1 MLALVLFLQLAK
13 GCKIIHRL
21 SNIFYRLKF
30 LQKDVD
36 SMFKNKNFS
45 ILLFGRLIT
54 NFGDSIYSIAT
65 LTLIYTLTKSTFYSG
80 ITLFLISFTAIL
92 QIFVSPIISKF
103 NVKRFL
109 IISQLFQAIILL
121 AITYLIYINK
131 LQITTLIIFIVC
143 ISFINQIVYPVQLAL
158 LPKIV
163 KQEDLVKANSLF
175 SIAYQGS
182 DALFNS
188 IGGFIITVFGTI
200 YAFIIN
206 SITFFINSF
215 IFIFLSN
222 NLSKNSNTIQENYFS
237 KLSSGIKIWNTPL
250 LKPLLIGIII
260 INFSTSSLLTLLP
273 EYSETSYFYGILLS
287 ASGLGI
293 LIGAFLSN
301 SQTLKNI
308 RLSALYTTF
317 TLGIA
322 LSWGALSIVNN
333 NSITNKI
340 VNFLLFLFGW
350 ILIGIL
356 NTYSQTMIQCIISKD
371 KLDVAMS
378 TMIGLSI
385 ALSPLGAL
393 LAGVLSIKYSIKT
406 IIIITSLLIF
416 SIFLF
421 WLFNKNIRNL
431 PSFSKLLEIRN

>member
-1 MLALVLFLQLAK
+1 
-13 GCKIIHRL
+13 
-21 SNIFYRLKF
+21 
-30 LQKDVD
+30 
-36 SMFKNKNFS
+36 MFKNKNFS

-65 LTLIYTLTKSTFYSG
+65 LTLIYSLTKSTFYSG

-92 QIFVSPIISKF
+92 QIFISPIISKF
-103 NVKRFL
+103 NVKYFL
-109 IISQLFQAIILL
+109 IISQLLQAIILL
-121 AITYLIYINK
+121 VITYLIFIDK
-131 LQITTLIIFIVC
+131 LHITTLIIFIVC
-143 ISFINQIVYPVQLAL
+143 ISFINQIVYPIQLGL

-163 KQEDLVKANSLF
+163 KQQELVKANSLF

-200 YAFIIN
+200 FAFIIN
-206 SITFFINSF
+206 SFTFFVNS
-215 IFIFLSN
+215 ILFIFLSDDI
-222 NLSKNSNTIQENYFS
+222 SKNEKTTNSTQENYLS
-237 KLSSGIKIWNTPL
+237 KLSSGIKIWNKPL

-260 INFSTSSLLTLLP
+260 INFSTSSLLTVLP
-273 EYSETSYFYGILLS
+273 EYSEISYFYGILLS

-301 SQTLKNI
+301 TQILKNI
-308 RLSALYTTF
+308 RLSILYTTF

-322 LSWGALSIVNN
+322 LSWGTLSILNN
-333 NSITNKI
+333 NSITNRI
-340 VNFLLFLFGW
+340 INFSLFLFAW

-385 ALSPLGAL
+385 AFSPLGAL
-393 LAGVLSIKYSIKT
+393 IAGILSIKYNTKT

-416 SIFLF
+416 CVFLF
-421 WLFNKNIRNL
+421 WLYNNNIRKL
-431 PSFSKLLEIRN
+431 PSFSNLTKEDNNL

>member
-1 MLALVLFLQLAK
+1 
-13 GCKIIHRL
+13 
-21 SNIFYRLKF
+21 
-30 LQKDVD
+30 
-36 SMFKNKNFS
+36 MFKNKNFS

-92 QIFVSPIISKF
+92 QIFISPLISKF

-121 AITYLIYINK
+121 AITYLIYVNK

-143 ISFINQIVYPVQLAL
+143 ISFINQIVYPIQLAL

-206 SITFFINSF
+206 SITFFINSA

-222 NLSKNSNTIQENYFS
+222 DLSKNTNSIQENYFS

-293 LIGAFLSN
+293 LMGAFLSN
-301 SQTLKNI
+301 SQILKNI
-308 RLSALYTTF
+308 RLSVLYTTF
-317 TLGIA
+317 TLGIG
-322 LSWGALSIVNN
+322 LSWGALSILNN

-340 VNFLLFLFGW
+340 INFSLFLFGW

-385 ALSPLGAL
+385 AFSPLGAL

-421 WLFNKNIRNL
+421 WLFNKNRQCQDFCVNTI
-431 PSFSKLLEIRN
+431 

>member
-1 MLALVLFLQLAK
+1 
-13 GCKIIHRL
+13 
-21 SNIFYRLKF
+21 
-30 LQKDVD
+30 
-36 SMFKNKNFS
+36 MFKNKNFS
-45 ILLFGRLIT
+45 LLLFGRLIT

-92 QIFVSPIISKF
+92 QIFISPIINKF

-109 IISQLFQAIILL
+109 IISQLLQAIILL
-121 AITYLIYINK
+121 VITYLIYVDK

-143 ISFINQIVYPVQLAL
+143 ISFINQIVYPIQLAL

-163 KQEDLVKANSLF
+163 KQEDLIKANSLF

-182 DALFNS
+182 DAFFNS

-206 SITFFINSF
+206 SITFFINSA

-222 NLSKNSNTIQENYFS
+222 DLSKNTNSIQENYFT

-301 SQTLKNI
+301 KKILKNI
-308 RLSALYTTF
+308 RLGTLYITF
-317 TLGIA
+317 AFGIA
-322 LSWGALSIVNN
+322 VSWGLLSILNN

-340 VNFLLFLFGW
+340 INFSLFLFGW

-385 ALSPLGAL
+385 AFSPLGAL
-393 LAGVLSIKYSIKT
+393 LAGLLSIKYSIKT

-431 PSFSKLLEIRN
+431 PSFSKLLEIMGYIKK

>member
-1 MLALVLFLQLAK
+1 
-13 GCKIIHRL
+13 
-21 SNIFYRLKF
+21 
-30 LQKDVD
+30 
-36 SMFKNKNFS
+36 MFKNKNFS

-92 QIFVSPIISKF
+92 QIFVSPLISKF

-121 AITYLIYINK
+121 VITYLIYVNK
-131 LQITTLIIFIVC
+131 LQITTLIVFIVC

-222 NLSKNSNTIQENYFS
+222 NLSKNTNTIQENYFS

-301 SQTLKNI
+301 IQILKNI
-308 RLSALYTTF
+308 RLSVLYTTF

-322 LSWGALSIVNN
+322 LSWSALSIVNN

-340 VNFLLFLFGW
+340 INFSLFLFGW

-385 ALSPLGAL
+385 AFSPLGAL

-431 PSFSKLLEIRN
+431 PSFSKLLEIRD

>member
-1 MLALVLFLQLAK
+1 
-13 GCKIIHRL
+13 
-21 SNIFYRLKF
+21 
-30 LQKDVD
+30 
-36 SMFKNKNFS
+36 MFKNKNFS

-92 QIFVSPIISKF
+92 QIFISPLISKF

-121 AITYLIYINK
+121 AITYLIYVNK

-143 ISFINQIVYPVQLAL
+143 ISFINQIVYPIQLAL

-206 SITFFINSF
+206 SITFFINSA

-222 NLSKNSNTIQENYFS
+222 DLSKNTNSIQENYFS

-293 LIGAFLSN
+293 LMGAFLSN
-301 SQTLKNI
+301 SQILKNI
-308 RLSALYTTF
+308 RLSVLYTTF
-317 TLGIA
+317 TLGIG
-322 LSWGALSIVNN
+322 LSWGALSILNN

-340 VNFLLFLFGW
+340 INFSLFLFGW

-385 ALSPLGAL
+385 AFSPLGAL

-431 PSFSKLLEIRN
+431 PSFSKLLEIRD

>member
-1 MLALVLFLQLAK
+1 
-13 GCKIIHRL
+13 
-21 SNIFYRLKF
+21 
-30 LQKDVD
+30 
-36 SMFKNKNFS
+36 MFKNKNFS

-92 QIFVSPIISKF
+92 QIFVSPLISKF

-109 IISQLFQAIILL
+109 IISQLLQAIILL
-121 AITYLIYINK
+121 VITYLIYVNK

-163 KQEDLVKANSLF
+163 KQKDLVKANSLF

-206 SITFFINSF
+206 SITFFINSA

-222 NLSKNSNTIQENYFS
+222 DLSKNTNSIQENYFT

-301 SQTLKNI
+301 SQILKNI
-308 RLSALYTTF
+308 KLSVLYTTF
-317 TLGIA
+317 TLGIG
-322 LSWGALSIVNN
+322 LSWGALSILNN

-340 VNFLLFLFGW
+340 INFSLFLFGW

-385 ALSPLGAL
+385 AFSPLGAL
-393 LAGVLSIKYSIKT
+393 LAGVLSIKHSIKT

-431 PSFSKLLEIRN
+431 PSFSKLLE

>member
-1 MLALVLFLQLAK
+1 
-13 GCKIIHRL
+13 
-21 SNIFYRLKF
+21 
-30 LQKDVD
+30 
-36 SMFKNKNFS
+36 MFKNKNFS

-65 LTLIYTLTKSTFYSG
+65 LTFIYSLTKSTFYSG

-92 QIFVSPIISKF
+92 QIFISPIISKF
-103 NVKRFL
+103 NVKYFL
-109 IISQLFQAIILL
+109 IISQLLQAIILL
-121 AITYLIYINK
+121 VITYLIFINK
-131 LQITTLIIFIVC
+131 LHITTLIIFIVC
-143 ISFINQIVYPVQLAL
+143 ISFINQIVYPIQLGL

-163 KQEDLVKANSLF
+163 KQQELVKANSLF

-200 YAFIIN
+200 FAFIIN
-206 SITFFINSF
+206 SFTFFVNS
-215 IFIFLSN
+215 ILFIFLSSD
-222 NLSKNSNTIQENYFS
+222 LSKNEKTTNTTQENYLS
-237 KLSSGIKIWNTPL
+237 KLSSGIKIWNKPL

-260 INFSTSSLLTLLP
+260 INFSTSSLLTVLP

-301 SQTLKNI
+301 TQLLKNI
-308 RLSALYTTF
+308 RLSILYTTF
-317 TLGIA
+317 ILGIA
-322 LSWGALSIVNN
+322 LSWGTLSILNN
-333 NSITNKI
+333 NSITNRI
-340 VNFLLFLFGW
+340 INFSLFLFGW

-356 NTYSQTMIQCIISKD
+356 NTYSQTMIQCVISKD

-385 ALSPLGAL
+385 AFTPLGAL
-393 LAGVLSIKYSIKT
+393 ISGILSIKYNTKT

-416 SIFLF
+416 CVFLF
-421 WLFNKNIRNL
+421 WLFNNNIRKL
-431 PSFSKLLEIRN
+431 PSFSNLTKEDNNL

>member
-1 MLALVLFLQLAK
+1 
-13 GCKIIHRL
+13 
-21 SNIFYRLKF
+21 
-30 LQKDVD
+30 
-36 SMFKNKNFS
+36 MFKNKNFS

-92 QIFVSPIISKF
+92 QIFVSPLISKF

-109 IISQLFQAIILL
+109 IISQLLQAIILL
-121 AITYLIYINK
+121 VITYLIYVNK

-143 ISFINQIVYPVQLAL
+143 ISFINQIVYPIQLAL

-206 SITFFINSF
+206 SITFFINSA

-222 NLSKNSNTIQENYFS
+222 DLSKNTNSIQENYFT

-301 SQTLKNI
+301 SQILKNI
-308 RLSALYTTF
+308 RLSVLYTTF
-317 TLGIA
+317 TLGIG
-322 LSWGALSIVNN
+322 LSWGALSVLNN

-340 VNFLLFLFGW
+340 INFSLFLFGW

-385 ALSPLGAL
+385 AFSPLGAL

-431 PSFSKLLEIRN
+431 PSFSKLLEIRD

>member
-1 MLALVLFLQLAK
+1 
-13 GCKIIHRL
+13 
-21 SNIFYRLKF
+21 
-30 LQKDVD
+30 
-36 SMFKNKNFS
+36 MFKNKNFS

-92 QIFVSPIISKF
+92 QIFVSPLISKF

-222 NLSKNSNTIQENYFS
+222 NLSKNTNTVQENYFS

-301 SQTLKNI
+301 SKILKNI
-308 RLSALYTTF
+308 RLSVLYTTF

-322 LSWGALSIVNN
+322 LSWSALSIVNN

-340 VNFLLFLFGW
+340 INFSLFLFGW

-385 ALSPLGAL
+385 AFSPLGAIM
-393 LAGVLSIKYSIKT
+393 AGILTIKYRIKK
-406 IIIITSLLIF
+406 IININYLLIF
-416 SIFLF
+416 SIFII
-421 WLFNKNIRNL
+421 W
-431 PSFSKLLEIRN
+431 

>member
-1 MLALVLFLQLAK
+1 
-13 GCKIIHRL
+13 
-21 SNIFYRLKF
+21 
-30 LQKDVD
+30 
-36 SMFKNKNFS
+36 MFKNKNFS

-65 LTLIYTLTKSTFYSG
+65 LTLIYSLTKSTFYSG

-92 QIFVSPIISKF
+92 QIFISPIISKF
-103 NVKRFL
+103 DVKKFL
-109 IISQLFQAIILL
+109 IISQLIQAIILL
-121 AITYLIYINK
+121 VITYLIFINK
-131 LQITTLIIFIVC
+131 LHITTLIIFIVC
-143 ISFINQIVYPVQLAL
+143 ISFINQIVYPIQLGL

-163 KQEDLVKANSLF
+163 KQQELVKANSLF

-188 IGGFIITVFGTI
+188 IGGFIITVVGTI
-200 YAFIIN
+200 FAFIIN
-206 SITFFINSF
+206 SLTFFINSVL
-215 IFIFLSN
+215 FIFLSSD
-222 NLSKNSNTIQENYFS
+222 LSKNEKTITTQENYLS
-237 KLSSGIKIWNTPL
+237 KLSNGIKIWNTPL

-260 INFSTSSLLTLLP
+260 INFSTSSLLTVLP

-301 SQTLKNI
+301 KKILKNI
-308 RLSALYTTF
+308 RLGTLYITF
-317 TLGIA
+317 AFGIA
-322 LSWGALSIVNN
+322 VSWGLLSILNN

-340 VNFLLFLFGW
+340 INFSLFLFGW

-356 NTYSQTMIQCIISKD
+356 NTYSQTMIQCIVNKD

-385 ALSPLGAL
+385 AFSPLGAL
-393 LAGVLSIKYSIKT
+393 IAGILSIKYNTKT

-416 SIFLF
+416 CVFLF
-421 WLFNKNIRNL
+421 WLFNNNIRKL
-431 PSFSKLLEIRN
+431 PSFSNLTKEDNNL

>member
-1 MLALVLFLQLAK
+1 
-13 GCKIIHRL
+13 
-21 SNIFYRLKF
+21 
-30 LQKDVD
+30 
-36 SMFKNKNFS
+36 MFKNKNFS

-65 LTLIYTLTKSTFYSG
+65 LTLIYSLTKSTFYSG

-92 QIFVSPIISKF
+92 QIFISPIISKF
-103 NVKRFL
+103 DVKKFL
-109 IISQLFQAIILL
+109 IISQLIQAIILL
-121 AITYLIYINK
+121 VITYLIFINK
-131 LQITTLIIFIVC
+131 LHITTLIIFIVC
-143 ISFINQIVYPVQLAL
+143 ISFINQIVYPIQLAL

-163 KQEDLVKANSLF
+163 RQEDLVKVNSLF
-175 SIAYQGS
+175 SITYQGS

-188 IGGFIITVFGTI
+188 IGGFIITIFGTI

-206 SITFFINSF
+206 SLTFFINSVL
-215 IFIFLSN
+215 FIFLSSD
-222 NLSKNSNTIQENYFS
+222 LSKNEKTITTQENYLS
-237 KLSSGIKIWNTPL
+237 KLSNGIKIWNTPL

-260 INFSTSSLLTLLP
+260 INFSTSSLLTILP

-301 SQTLKNI
+301 KKILQNIKLGTLYI
-308 RLSALYTTF
+308 TF
-317 TLGIA
+317 AFGVA
-322 LSWGALSIVNN
+322 VSWGALSILNN

-340 VNFLLFLFGW
+340 INFLLFLIGW

-356 NTYSQTMIQCIISKD
+356 NTYSQTMIQCIVNKD

-385 ALSPLGAL
+385 AFSPLGAL
-393 LAGVLSIKYSIKT
+393 VAGILSIKFNTK
-406 IIIITSLLIF
+406 IIIVFTSLLIL

-421 WLFNKNIRNL
+421 WLFNNNIRKL
-431 PSFSKLLEIRN
+431 PSFSNLTEKDNIL

>member
-1 MLALVLFLQLAK
+1 
-13 GCKIIHRL
+13 
-21 SNIFYRLKF
+21 
-30 LQKDVD
+30 
-36 SMFKNKNFS
+36 MFKNKNFS

-65 LTLIYTLTKSTFYSG
+65 LTLIYSLTKSTFYSG

-92 QIFVSPIISKF
+92 QIFISPIISKF
-103 NVKRFL
+103 DVKKFL
-109 IISQLFQAIILL
+109 IISQLIQAIILL
-121 AITYLIYINK
+121 VITYLIFIDK
-131 LQITTLIIFIVC
+131 LHITTLIIFIVC
-143 ISFINQIVYPVQLAL
+143 ISLINQIVYPIQLAL

-163 KQEDLVKANSLF
+163 KQQDLVKANSLF

-188 IGGFIITVFGTI
+188 IGGFIIAIFGSI

-206 SITFFINSF
+206 SLTFFINSVL
-215 IFIFLSN
+215 FIFLSS
-222 NLSKNSNTIQENYFS
+222 NLSNNENTNTVQENYLS
-237 KLSSGIKIWNTPL
+237 KLSSGIKIWNKPL

-260 INFSTSSLLTLLP
+260 INFSTSSLLTVLP

-301 SQTLKNI
+301 TQILKNI
-308 RLSALYTTF
+308 KLSILYTTF

-322 LSWGALSIVNN
+322 LSWETLSILNN
-333 NSITNKI
+333 NSIINKI
-340 VNFLLFLFGW
+340 INFSLFLFGW

-356 NTYSQTMIQCIISKD
+356 NTYSQTMIQCIVSKD

-385 ALSPLGAL
+385 AFTPLGAL
-393 LAGVLSIKYSIKT
+393 IAGILSIKYNTKT

-416 SIFLF
+416 CVFLF
-421 WLFNKNIRNL
+421 WLFNNNIRKL
-431 PSFSKLLEIRN
+431 PSFSNLTKEDNNL

>member
-1 MLALVLFLQLAK
+1 
-13 GCKIIHRL
+13 
-21 SNIFYRLKF
+21 
-30 LQKDVD
+30 
-36 SMFKNKNFS
+36 MFKNKNFS
-45 ILLFGRLIT
+45 LLLFGRLIT

-92 QIFVSPIISKF
+92 QIFISPIINKF

-109 IISQLFQAIILL
+109 IISQLLQAIILL
-121 AITYLIYINK
+121 VITYLIYVDK

-143 ISFINQIVYPVQLAL
+143 ISFINQIVYPIQLAL

-163 KQEDLVKANSLF
+163 KQEDLIKANSLF

-182 DALFNS
+182 DAFFNS

-206 SITFFINSF
+206 SITFFINSA

-222 NLSKNSNTIQENYFS
+222 DLSKNTNSIQENYFT

-293 LIGAFLSN
+293 LIRAFLSN
-301 SQTLKNI
+301 KKILKNI
-308 RLSALYTTF
+308 RLGTLYITF
-317 TLGIA
+317 AFGIA
-322 LSWGALSIVNN
+322 VSWGLLSILNN

-340 VNFLLFLFGW
+340 INFSLFLFGW

-385 ALSPLGAL
+385 AFSPLGAL

-431 PSFSKLLEIRN
+431 PSFSKLLEIRD

>member
-1 MLALVLFLQLAK
+1 
-13 GCKIIHRL
+13 
-21 SNIFYRLKF
+21 
-30 LQKDVD
+30 
-36 SMFKNKNFS
+36 MFKNKNFS

-92 QIFVSPIISKF
+92 QIFVSPLISKF
-103 NVKRFL
+103 NIKRFL

-121 AITYLIYINK
+121 VITYLIYVNK

-143 ISFINQIVYPVQLAL
+143 ISFINQIVYPTQLAL

-222 NLSKNSNTIQENYFS
+222 NLSKNTNTIQENYFS

-301 SQTLKNI
+301 SQILKNI
-308 RLSALYTTF
+308 RLSTLYTTF

-385 ALSPLGAL
+385 AFSPLGAL

>member
-1 MLALVLFLQLAK
+1 
-13 GCKIIHRL
+13 
-21 SNIFYRLKF
+21 
-30 LQKDVD
+30 
-36 SMFKNKNFS
+36 MFKNKNFS

-65 LTLIYTLTKSTFYSG
+65 LTLIYSLTKSTFYSG

-92 QIFVSPIISKF
+92 QIFISPIISRF
-103 NVKRFL
+103 DVKKFL
-109 IISQLFQAIILL
+109 IISQLIQAIILL
-121 AITYLIYINK
+121 VITVLIFINK
-131 LQITTLIIFIVC
+131 LHITTLIIFIVC
-143 ISFINQIVYPVQLAL
+143 ISFINQIVYPIQLGL

-163 KQEDLVKANSLF
+163 KQQELVKANSLF

-206 SITFFINSF
+206 SITFFINST

-222 NLSKNSNTIQENYFS
+222 DLSKNTNSVQENYFS
-237 KLSSGIKIWNTPL
+237 KLSSGMKIWNTPL

-260 INFSTSSLLTLLP
+260 INFSTSSLLTILP

-301 SQTLKNI
+301 SKMLKNI
-308 RLSALYTTF
+308 RLSVLYTTF

-322 LSWGALSIVNN
+322 LSWVALSIVNN

-371 KLDVAMS
+371 KLDIAMS

-385 ALSPLGAL
+385 AFSPLGAL

-431 PSFSKLLEIRN
+431 PSFSKLLEIRD

>member
-1 MLALVLFLQLAK
+1 
-13 GCKIIHRL
+13 
-21 SNIFYRLKF
+21 
-30 LQKDVD
+30 
-36 SMFKNKNFS
+36 MFKNKNFS

-92 QIFVSPIISKF
+92 QIFISPIINKF

-109 IISQLFQAIILL
+109 IISQLLQAIILL
-121 AITYLIYINK
+121 VITYLIYVNK
-131 LQITTLIIFIVC
+131 LQITMLIIFIVC
-143 ISFINQIVYPVQLAL
+143 ISFINQIVYPIQLAL

-188 IGGFIITVFGTI
+188 IGGYIISIFGTI
-200 YAFIIN
+200 FAFIIN
-206 SITFFINSF
+206 SITFFINSTL
-215 IFIFLSN
+215 FIFLSDD
-222 NLSKNSNTIQENYFS
+222 LSKNENTNTIQENYFS

-273 EYSETSYFYGILLS
+273 EYSETSYFYGVLLS

-301 SQTLKNI
+301 SQILKNI
-308 RLSALYTTF
+308 RLGVLYTTF
-317 TLGIA
+317 TLGIG
-322 LSWGALSIVNN
+322 LSWGALSILNN

-340 VNFLLFLFGW
+340 INFSLFLFGW

-356 NTYSQTMIQCIISKD
+356 NTYSQTMIQCI
-371 KLDVAMS
+371 V
-378 TMIGLSI
+378 
-385 ALSPLGAL
+385 
-393 LAGVLSIKYSIKT
+393 
-406 IIIITSLLIF
+406 
-416 SIFLF
+416 
-421 WLFNKNIRNL
+421 N
-431 PSFSKLLEIRN
+431 

>member
-1 MLALVLFLQLAK
+1 
-13 GCKIIHRL
+13 
-21 SNIFYRLKF
+21 
-30 LQKDVD
+30 
-36 SMFKNKNFS
+36 MFKNKNFS

-92 QIFVSPIISKF
+92 QIFVSPLISKF

-121 AITYLIYINK
+121 TITYLIYINK

-222 NLSKNSNTIQENYFS
+222 NLSKNTNTIQENYFS

-250 LKPLLIGIII
+250 LKPLLMGIII

-301 SQTLKNI
+301 SQILKNI
-308 RLSALYTTF
+308 RLSVLYTTF

-322 LSWGALSIVNN
+322 LSWSALSIVNN

-431 PSFSKLLEIRN
+431 PSFSKLLEIID

>member
-1 MLALVLFLQLAK
+1 
-13 GCKIIHRL
+13 
-21 SNIFYRLKF
+21 
-30 LQKDVD
+30 
-36 SMFKNKNFS
+36 MFKNKNFS

-92 QIFVSPIISKF
+92 QIFISPIISEF

-121 AITYLIYINK
+121 VITYLIYINK
-131 LQITTLIIFIVC
+131 LHITTLIIFIVC
-143 ISFINQIVYPVQLAL
+143 ISLINQVVYPVQLAL

-222 NLSKNSNTIQENYFS
+222 NLSKNTNTIQENYFS

-293 LIGAFLSN
+293 LIGGFLSN

-308 RLSALYTTF
+308 RLSTLYTTF

-322 LSWGALSIVNN
+322 LSWSALSILNN

-340 VNFLLFLFGW
+340 INFSLFLFGW

-371 KLDVAMS
+371 KLDVTMS

-385 ALSPLGAL
+385 AFSPLGAL

-431 PSFSKLLEIRN
+431 PSFSKLLEIRD

>member
-1 MLALVLFLQLAK
+1 
-13 GCKIIHRL
+13 
-21 SNIFYRLKF
+21 
-30 LQKDVD
+30 
-36 SMFKNKNFS
+36 MFKNKNFS

-92 QIFVSPIISKF
+92 QIFISPLISKF

-121 AITYLIYINK
+121 AITYLIYVNN

-222 NLSKNSNTIQENYFS
+222 NLSKNTNTIQENYFT

-301 SQTLKNI
+301 SQILKNI
-308 RLSALYTTF
+308 RLSVLYTTF

-322 LSWGALSIVNN
+322 LSWSALSIVNN
-333 NSITNKI
+333 NSIINKI
-340 VNFLLFLFGW
+340 INFSLFLFGW

-431 PSFSKLLEIRN
+431 PSFSELLEIRD

>member
-1 MLALVLFLQLAK
+1 
-13 GCKIIHRL
+13 
-21 SNIFYRLKF
+21 
-30 LQKDVD
+30 
-36 SMFKNKNFS
+36 MFKNKNFS

-54 NFGDSIYSIAT
+54 NLGDSIYSIAT
-65 LTLIYTLTKSTFYSG
+65 LTLIYSLTKSTFYSG

-92 QIFVSPIISKF
+92 QIFISPIISKF
-103 NVKRFL
+103 DVKKFL
-109 IISQLFQAIILL
+109 IISQLLQAIILL
-121 AITYLIYINK
+121 FITYLIFIDK
-131 LQITTLIIFIVC
+131 LHITTLIIFIVC
-143 ISFINQIVYPVQLAL
+143 ISFINQIVYPIQLGL

-163 KQEDLVKANSLF
+163 KQQELVKANSLF

-188 IGGFIITVFGTI
+188 IGGFIITIFGSI

-206 SITFFINSF
+206 SLTFFINSVL
-215 IFIFLSN
+215 FIFLSS
-222 NLSKNSNTIQENYFS
+222 NLSNNENTNTVQENYLS

-260 INFSTSSLLTLLP
+260 INFSTSSLLTILP

-301 SQTLKNI
+301 TQILKNI
-308 RLSALYTTF
+308 RLSILYTTF

-322 LSWGALSIVNN
+322 LSWGALSMLNN

-340 VNFLLFLFGW
+340 INFLLFLIGW

-356 NTYSQTMIQCIISKD
+356 NTYSQTMIQCIVSKD

-378 TMIGLSI
+378 TMVGLSI

-393 LAGVLSIKYSIKT
+393 TAGILSIKCNTKT

-416 SIFLF
+416 VVFLL
-421 WLFNKNIRNL
+421 WIHNKTIRKL
-431 PSFSKLLEIRN
+431 PSFNNLLEEER

>member
-1 MLALVLFLQLAK
+1 
-13 GCKIIHRL
+13 
-21 SNIFYRLKF
+21 
-30 LQKDVD
+30 
-36 SMFKNKNFS
+36 MFKNKNFS

-65 LTLIYTLTKSTFYSG
+65 LTLIYSLTKSTFYSG

-92 QIFVSPIISKF
+92 QIFISPIISKF
-103 NVKRFL
+103 NVKYFL
-109 IISQLFQAIILL
+109 IISQLLQAIILL
-121 AITYLIYINK
+121 VITYLIFIDK
-131 LQITTLIIFIVC
+131 LHITTLIIFIVC
-143 ISFINQIVYPVQLAL
+143 ISFINQIVYPIQLSL

-163 KQEDLVKANSLF
+163 KQQELVKANSLF

-200 YAFIIN
+200 FAFIIN
-206 SITFFINSF
+206 SFTFFVNS
-215 IFIFLSN
+215 ILFIFLSDDI
-222 NLSKNSNTIQENYFS
+222 SKNEKTTNSTQENYLS
-237 KLSSGIKIWNTPL
+237 KLSSGIKIWNKPL

-260 INFSTSSLLTLLP
+260 INFSTSSLLTVLP

-301 SQTLKNI
+301 TQILKNI
-308 RLSALYTTF
+308 RLSILYTTF

-322 LSWGALSIVNN
+322 LSWGTLSILNN
-333 NSITNKI
+333 NSIINKI
-340 VNFLLFLFGW
+340 INFSLFLFGW
-350 ILIGIL
+350 VLIGIL
-356 NTYSQTMIQCIISKD
+356 NTYSQTMIQCVISKD
-371 KLDVAMS
+371 ELDVAMS

-385 ALSPLGAL
+385 AFSPLGAL
-393 LAGVLSIKYSIKT
+393 IAGILSIKYNTKT

-416 SIFLF
+416 CVFLF
-421 WLFNKNIRNL
+421 WLFNNNIRKL
-431 PSFSKLLEIRN
+431 PSFSNLTKEDNNL

>member
-1 MLALVLFLQLAK
+1 MK
-13 GCKIIHRL
+13 
-21 SNIFYRLKF
+21 Y
-30 LQKDVD
+30 
-36 SMFKNKNFS
+36 
-45 ILLFGRLIT
+45 
-54 NFGDSIYSIAT
+54 
-65 LTLIYTLTKSTFYSG
+65 
-80 ITLFLISFTAIL
+80 
-92 QIFVSPIISKF
+92 
-103 NVKRFL
+103 FL
-109 IISQLFQAIILL
+109 IISQLLQAIILL
-121 AITYLIYINK
+121 VITYLIFIDK
-131 LQITTLIIFIVC
+131 LHITTLIIFIVC
-143 ISFINQIVYPVQLAL
+143 ISFINQIVYPIQLGL

-163 KQEDLVKANSLF
+163 KQQDLVKANSLF

-188 IGGFIITVFGTI
+188 IGGFIIAIFGSI

-206 SITFFINSF
+206 SLTFFINSVL
-215 IFIFLSN
+215 FIFLSS
-222 NLSKNSNTIQENYFS
+222 NLSNNENTNTVQENYLS

-260 INFSTSSLLTLLP
+260 INFSTSSLLTILP

-301 SQTLKNI
+301 KQILKNI
-308 RLSALYTTF
+308 GLGTLYITF
-317 TLGIA
+317 AFGIA
-322 LSWGALSIVNN
+322 VSWGLLSILNN

-340 VNFLLFLFGW
+340 INFSLFLFGW

-356 NTYSQTMIQCIISKD
+356 NTYSQTMIQCIVNKD

-393 LAGVLSIKYSIKT
+393 FAGILSIKFNTKI

-416 SIFLF
+416 VVFLL
-421 WLFNKNIRNL
+421 WIHNRKIQKL
-431 PSFSKLLEIRN
+431 PSFNNLLEEER

>member
-1 MLALVLFLQLAK
+1 
-13 GCKIIHRL
+13 
-21 SNIFYRLKF
+21 
-30 LQKDVD
+30 
-36 SMFKNKNFS
+36 MFKNKNFS

-92 QIFVSPIISKF
+92 QIFISPLISKF

-121 AITYLIYINK
+121 AITYLIYVNK

-143 ISFINQIVYPVQLAL
+143 ISFINQIVYPIQLAL

-182 DALFNS
+182 DAFFNS

-206 SITFFINSF
+206 SITFFINSA

-222 NLSKNSNTIQENYFS
+222 DLSKNTNTVQENYFT

-301 SQTLKNI
+301 SQILKNI
-308 RLSALYTTF
+308 RLSVLYTTF
-317 TLGIA
+317 TLGIG
-322 LSWGALSIVNN
+322 LSWGALSVLNN

-340 VNFLLFLFGW
+340 INFSLFLFGW

-385 ALSPLGAL
+385 AFSPLGAL

-431 PSFSKLLEIRN
+431 PSFSKLLEIRD

>member
-1 MLALVLFLQLAK
+1 
-13 GCKIIHRL
+13 
-21 SNIFYRLKF
+21 
-30 LQKDVD
+30 
-36 SMFKNKNFS
+36 MFKNKNFS

-92 QIFVSPIISKF
+92 QIFVSPLISKF
-103 NVKRFL
+103 NIKRFL

-121 AITYLIYINK
+121 VITYLIYVNK
-131 LQITTLIIFIVC
+131 LQITTLIVFIVC

-206 SITFFINSF
+206 SITFFVNSF

-222 NLSKNSNTIQENYFS
+222 NLSKNTNTVEENYFS

-301 SQTLKNI
+301 SQILKNI
-308 RLSALYTTF
+308 RLSVLYTTF

-340 VNFLLFLFGW
+340 YNFLLFLFGW

-385 ALSPLGAL
+385 AFSPLGAL

-431 PSFSKLLEIRN
+431 PSFSKLLEIRD

>member
-1 MLALVLFLQLAK
+1 
-13 GCKIIHRL
+13 
-21 SNIFYRLKF
+21 
-30 LQKDVD
+30 
-36 SMFKNKNFS
+36 MFKNKNFS

-54 NFGDSIYSIAT
+54 NLGDSIYSIAT

-92 QIFVSPIISKF
+92 QIFTSPIISKF

-121 AITYLIYINK
+121 IITYLIFVNK

-206 SITFFINSF
+206 SITFFVNSF

-222 NLSKNSNTIQENYFS
+222 DLSKNTNSIQEKYFS
-237 KLSSGIKIWNTPL
+237 KLSSGMKIWNTPL

-273 EYSETSYFYGILLS
+273 EYSETSYFYGVLLS

-301 SQTLKNI
+301 SQILKNI
-308 RLSALYTTF
+308 RLGVLYTTF
-317 TLGIA
+317 TLGIG
-322 LSWGALSIVNN
+322 LSWGALSILNN

-340 VNFLLFLFGW
+340 IHFSLFLFGW

-385 ALSPLGAL
+385 AFSPLGAL

>member
-1 MLALVLFLQLAK
+1 
-13 GCKIIHRL
+13 
-21 SNIFYRLKF
+21 
-30 LQKDVD
+30 
-36 SMFKNKNFS
+36 MFKNKNFS

-54 NFGDSIYSIAT
+54 NFGDSIYSIA
-65 LTLIYTLTKSTFYSG
+65 LLSLIYTLTKSTFYSG
-80 ITLFLISFTAIL
+80 ITLFLISFTSIL
-92 QIFVSPIISKF
+92 QIFISPIISKF
-103 NVKRFL
+103 DVKKFL
-109 IISQLFQAIILL
+109 IISQLIQAIILL
-121 AITYLIYINK
+121 VITYLIFINK
-131 LQITTLIIFIVC
+131 LHITTLIIFIVC
-143 ISFINQIVYPVQLAL
+143 ISFINQIVYPIQLGL

-163 KQEDLVKANSLF
+163 KQQELVKANSLF

-188 IGGFIITVFGTI
+188 IGGFIITIFGSI

-206 SITFFINSF
+206 SLTFFINSVL
-215 IFIFLSN
+215 FIFLSSD
-222 NLSKNSNTIQENYFS
+222 LSKNEKTITTQENYLS
-237 KLSSGIKIWNTPL
+237 KLSSGIKIWNKPL

-260 INFSTSSLLTLLP
+260 INFSTSSLLTVLP

-301 SQTLKNI
+301 TQILKNI
-308 RLSALYTTF
+308 KLSILYTTF

-322 LSWGALSIVNN
+322 LAWETLSILNN
-333 NSITNKI
+333 NSIINKI
-340 VNFLLFLFGW
+340 INFSLFLFGW

-356 NTYSQTMIQCIISKD
+356 NTYSQTMIQCIVSKD

-385 ALSPLGAL
+385 AFTPLGAL
-393 LAGVLSIKYSIKT
+393 IAGILSIKYNTKT

-416 SIFLF
+416 CVFLF
-421 WLFNKNIRNL
+421 WLFNNNIRKL
-431 PSFSKLLEIRN
+431 PSFSNLTKEDNNL

>member
-1 MLALVLFLQLAK
+1 
-13 GCKIIHRL
+13 
-21 SNIFYRLKF
+21 
-30 LQKDVD
+30 
-36 SMFKNKNFS
+36 MFKNKNFS

-65 LTLIYTLTKSTFYSG
+65 LTLIYSLTKSTFYSG
-80 ITLFLISFTAIL
+80 ITFFLISFTAIL
-92 QIFVSPIISKF
+92 QIFISPIISKL
-103 NVKRFL
+103 NVKYFL
-109 IISQLFQAIILL
+109 IISQLIQGIILL
-121 AITYLIYINK
+121 VITYLIFINK
-131 LQITTLIIFIVC
+131 LHIITLIIFIVC
-143 ISFINQIVYPVQLAL
+143 ISFINQIVYPIQLAL

-163 KQEDLVKANSLF
+163 RQEDLIKVNSLF

-188 IGGFIITVFGTI
+188 IGGFIITIFGTI

-206 SITFFINSF
+206 SLTFFINS
-215 IFIFLSN
+215 ILFIFLSSG
-222 NLSKNSNTIQENYFS
+222 LSKNEKTNTTQENYFS
-237 KLSSGIKIWNTPL
+237 KLSSGMKIWNTPL

-301 SQTLKNI
+301 KQILKNI
-308 RLSALYTTF
+308 RLGTLYITF
-317 TLGIA
+317 VFGVA
-322 LSWGALSIVNN
+322 VSWGLLSILNN

-340 VNFLLFLFGW
+340 INFSLFLFGW
-350 ILIGIL
+350 ILVGIL
-356 NTYSQTMIQCIISKD
+356 NTYSQTMIQCIVSKD

-393 LAGVLSIKYSIKT
+393 FAGILSIKFNTKI
-406 IIIITSLLIF
+406 IIIITSLLIL

-421 WLFNKNIRNL
+421 WLFNNNIRKL
-431 PSFSKLLEIRN
+431 PSFSNLTEKDNL

>member
-1 MLALVLFLQLAK
+1 
-13 GCKIIHRL
+13 
-21 SNIFYRLKF
+21 
-30 LQKDVD
+30 
-36 SMFKNKNFS
+36 MFKNKNFS

-92 QIFVSPIISKF
+92 QIFVSPLISKF

-143 ISFINQIVYPVQLAL
+143 ISFINQIVYPVQLSL

-206 SITFFINSF
+206 SITFFINTF

-301 SQTLKNI
+301 SQILKNI
-308 RLSALYTTF
+308 RLSTLYTTF

-385 ALSPLGAL
+385 AFSPLGAL

-431 PSFSKLLEIRN
+431 PSFSKLLEIRD

>member
-1 MLALVLFLQLAK
+1 
-13 GCKIIHRL
+13 
-21 SNIFYRLKF
+21 
-30 LQKDVD
+30 
-36 SMFKNKNFS
+36 MFKNKNFS

-92 QIFVSPIISKF
+92 QIFVSPLISKF

-222 NLSKNSNTIQENYFS
+222 NLSKNTNTTQENYFS

-301 SQTLKNI
+301 SQILKNI
-308 RLSALYTTF
+308 RLSVLYTTF
-317 TLGIA
+317 TLGIG

-340 VNFLLFLFGW
+340 INFSLFLFGW

-385 ALSPLGAL
+385 AFSPLGAL

-431 PSFSKLLEIRN
+431 PSFSKLLEIID

>member
-1 MLALVLFLQLAK
+1 
-13 GCKIIHRL
+13 
-21 SNIFYRLKF
+21 
-30 LQKDVD
+30 
-36 SMFKNKNFS
+36 MFKNKNFS

-92 QIFVSPIISKF
+92 QIFVSPLISKF

-121 AITYLIYINK
+121 VITYLIYVNK
-131 LQITTLIIFIVC
+131 LQITTLIVFIVC

-222 NLSKNSNTIQENYFS
+222 NLSKNTNTIQENYFS

-301 SQTLKNI
+301 SQILKNI
-308 RLSALYTTF
+308 RLSTLYTTF

-340 VNFLLFLFGW
+340 INFSLFLFGW

-385 ALSPLGAL
+385 AFSPLGAL

-431 PSFSKLLEIRN
+431 PSFSKLLEIMGYIKK

>member
-1 MLALVLFLQLAK
+1 
-13 GCKIIHRL
+13 
-21 SNIFYRLKF
+21 
-30 LQKDVD
+30 
-36 SMFKNKNFS
+36 MFKNKNFS

-92 QIFVSPIISKF
+92 QIFVSPLISKF
-103 NVKRFL
+103 NIKRFL

-121 AITYLIYINK
+121 VITYLIYVNK

-143 ISFINQIVYPVQLAL
+143 ISFINQIVYPIQLGL

-163 KQEDLVKANSLF
+163 KQQDLVKANSLF

-222 NLSKNSNTIQENYFS
+222 NLSKNTNTIQENYFS

-301 SQTLKNI
+301 SQILKNI
-308 RLSALYTTF
+308 RLSVLYTTF

-385 ALSPLGAL
+385 AFSPLGAL

-431 PSFSKLLEIRN
+431 PSFSKLLEIRD

>member
-1 MLALVLFLQLAK
+1 
-13 GCKIIHRL
+13 
-21 SNIFYRLKF
+21 
-30 LQKDVD
+30 
-36 SMFKNKNFS
+36 MFKNKNFS

-65 LTLIYTLTKSTFYSG
+65 LTLIYSLTKSTFYSG

-92 QIFVSPIISKF
+92 QIFISPIISKF
-103 NVKRFL
+103 NVKYFL
-109 IISQLFQAIILL
+109 IISQLLQAIILL
-121 AITYLIYINK
+121 VITYLIFIDK
-131 LQITTLIIFIVC
+131 LHITTLIIFIVC
-143 ISFINQIVYPVQLAL
+143 ISFINQIVYPIQLGL

-200 YAFIIN
+200 YAFITN

-222 NLSKNSNTIQENYFS
+222 DLSKNTNTIQENYFS
-237 KLSSGIKIWNTPL
+237 KLSSGMKIWNTPL

-287 ASGLGI
+287 VSGLGI

-301 SQTLKNI
+301 SQILKNI
-308 RLSALYTTF
+308 RLGVLYTTF

-385 ALSPLGAL
+385 AFSPLGAL
-393 LAGVLSIKYSIKT
+393 FAGVLSTKYSIKT

-431 PSFSKLLEIRN
+431 PSFSKLLEIKD

>member
-1 MLALVLFLQLAK
+1 
-13 GCKIIHRL
+13 
-21 SNIFYRLKF
+21 
-30 LQKDVD
+30 
-36 SMFKNKNFS
+36 MFKNKNFS

-92 QIFVSPIISKF
+92 QIFVSPLISKF

-206 SITFFINSF
+206 SITFFINTF

-222 NLSKNSNTIQENYFS
+222 NLSKNTNTIQENYFS

-301 SQTLKNI
+301 SQILKNI
-308 RLSALYTTF
+308 RLSTLYTTF

-333 NSITNKI
+333 NFITNKI

-385 ALSPLGAL
+385 AFSPLGAL

-421 WLFNKNIRNL
+421 WLFNKNIKNL
-431 PSFSKLLEIRN
+431 PSFSKLLEIRD

>member
-1 MLALVLFLQLAK
+1 
-13 GCKIIHRL
+13 
-21 SNIFYRLKF
+21 
-30 LQKDVD
+30 
-36 SMFKNKNFS
+36 MFKNKNFS

-92 QIFVSPIISKF
+92 QIFVSPLISKF

-109 IISQLFQAIILL
+109 IVSQLFQAIILL
-121 AITYLIYINK
+121 VITYLIYVNK

-143 ISFINQIVYPVQLAL
+143 ISFINQIVYPIQLAL

-182 DALFNS
+182 DAFFNS

-222 NLSKNSNTIQENYFS
+222 NLSKNTNTVQENYFS

-301 SQTLKNI
+301 SQILKNI
-308 RLSALYTTF
+308 RLSVLYTTF

-340 VNFLLFLFGW
+340 YNFLLFLFGW

-356 NTYSQTMIQCIISKD
+356 NTYSQTMIQCIVSKD

-385 ALSPLGAL
+385 AFSPLGAL

-431 PSFSKLLEIRN
+431 PSFSKLLEIRD

>member
-1 MLALVLFLQLAK
+1 
-13 GCKIIHRL
+13 
-21 SNIFYRLKF
+21 
-30 LQKDVD
+30 
-36 SMFKNKNFS
+36 MFKNKNFS

-65 LTLIYTLTKSTFYSG
+65 LTLIYSLTKSTFYSG

-92 QIFVSPIISKF
+92 QIFISPIISKF
-103 NVKRFL
+103 NVKYFL
-109 IISQLFQAIILL
+109 IISQLLQAIILL
-121 AITYLIYINK
+121 VITYLIFIDK
-131 LQITTLIIFIVC
+131 LHITTLIIFIVC
-143 ISFINQIVYPVQLAL
+143 ISFINQIVYPIQLSL

-163 KQEDLVKANSLF
+163 KQQELVKANSLF

-200 YAFIIN
+200 FAFIIN
-206 SITFFINSF
+206 SFTFFVNS
-215 IFIFLSN
+215 ILFIFLSSD
-222 NLSKNSNTIQENYFS
+222 LSKNEKTTNSTQENYLS
-237 KLSSGIKIWNTPL
+237 KLSSGIKIWNKPL

-260 INFSTSSLLTLLP
+260 INFSTSSLLTVLP

-301 SQTLKNI
+301 TQILKNI
-308 RLSALYTTF
+308 RLSILYTTF

-322 LSWGALSIVNN
+322 LSWETLSILNN
-333 NSITNKI
+333 NSIINKI
-340 VNFLLFLFGW
+340 INFSLFLFGW
-350 ILIGIL
+350 VLIGIL
-356 NTYSQTMIQCIISKD
+356 NTYSQTMIQCVISKD
-371 KLDVAMS
+371 ELDVAMS

-385 ALSPLGAL
+385 AFSPLGAL
-393 LAGVLSIKYSIKT
+393 IAGILSIKYNTKT

-416 SIFLF
+416 CVFLF
-421 WLFNKNIRNL
+421 WLFNNNIRKL
-431 PSFSKLLEIRN
+431 PSFSNLTKEDNNL

>member
-1 MLALVLFLQLAK
+1 
-13 GCKIIHRL
+13 
-21 SNIFYRLKF
+21 
-30 LQKDVD
+30 
-36 SMFKNKNFS
+36 MFKNKNFS

-92 QIFVSPIISKF
+92 QIFVSPLISKF
-103 NVKRFL
+103 NIKRFL

-121 AITYLIYINK
+121 VITYLIYVNK
-131 LQITTLIIFIVC
+131 LQITTLIVFIVC

-206 SITFFINSF
+206 SITFFVNSF
-215 IFIFLSN
+215 MFIFLSN
-222 NLSKNSNTIQENYFS
+222 NLSKNTNTVQENYFS

-293 LIGAFLSN
+293 LIGGFLSN

-308 RLSALYTTF
+308 RLSTLYTTF

-322 LSWGALSIVNN
+322 LSWSALSILNN

-340 VNFLLFLFGW
+340 INFSLFLFGW

-385 ALSPLGAL
+385 AFSPLGAL
-393 LAGVLSIKYSIKT
+393 LAGVLSIKYSIKA

-421 WLFNKNIRNL
+421 WLFNKNFGYSIKIFGIYLVFQNY
-431 PSFSKLLEIRN
+431 